1 MNRKLNI
8 LKKIVS
14 TVVIICLVLI
24 SIYSFVIGTG
34 IDAYYIF
41 NIVICLLVSFI
52 SVKDSWGNTEQK
64 TEFDNIKI
72 SWIYFLLFVGIFLSI
87 VEIFMF
93 YEETVLDRGSIASAI
108 GAVAAYTIFD
118 SVHKYLY
125 GKA

>member
-1 MNRKLNI
+1 MNRKLYI

-41 NIVICLLVSFI
+41 NIVICLLFSFI